1 MCSRSHGFNVTSQ
14 AWGQVCLGKVQ
25 TSAHDALLCVG
36 AQVWTRRSRDH
47 AGVRP
52 EGQCPAGVW
61 PWGRPWGRA
70 C

>member
-1 MCSRSHGFNVTSQ
+1 MCSRSHGFSVTSQ

-47 AGVRP
+47 ASVRP
-52 EGQCPAGVW
+52 E
-61 PWGRPWGRA
+61 R
-70 C
+70 